1 MKSRL
6 NLFTG
11 IIFLFSALF
20 FISCDFGTLLE
31 PSFNDP
37 VNNFFKEYTE
47 NSAIERVTLPSGT
60 ESPSGILCIPSSRD
74 GIISFYMRNPQKY
87 TLTFDFNF
95 AENSVKAASSNG
107 YTFIQNSDKN
117 GGTLTFK
124 SDFLSLVDA
133 GNIGGKN
140 ISGSI
145 TLTEPKSGRQFASF
159 PITLHANTAP
169 PSVLGAAFQRS
180 SEGEDA
186 KYIVCFFMPNF
197 NDSSMALHTQDTHV
211 IYVNG
216 EKKYTKQG
224 LIYKSATKDENGW
237 NISDQDTDFSETNP
251 TTIYPLEAGKFKFDS
266 AKCPQGYKAL
276 SYETDWPI
284 TTDTRTAVL
293 TIEDDDG
300 LSSSVAISNQA
311 SQLNPPS
318 FSVESSNSY
327 GADEETFLYTVKINH
342 DGHCTDT
349 KSSGSVTINYTITET
364 NGALV
369 FMGGT
374 SSTLTGSSY
383 ESASINLQK
392 GTYTISASA
401 SKDYYISSD
410 SASVSDVKIKKPA
423 VYYVSESGVDSDSAS
438 GAKGQPYRTIQY
450 AINSF
455 KKGITDGDYENDG
468 LCNIYVMTDLT
479 VPADFDWAANNNSFA
494 YITGLDSATVNILG
508 YGGSRTID
516 FTYNSNLK
524 RYAINVAGGT
534 VTIDGINVTNLANNG
549 EEARA
554 LNVSGGNVIYKNSS
568 VHDNKGNVGASIWI
582 SGGSLELR
590 NVTVKNV
597 GSGSGTG
604 GAGALNISSGASANC
619 YDCEF
624 TDVYGNSYGAVNNSG
639 TLLMQDCSILRG
651 KSSSTG
657 GGITNTGTA
666 TLKNVSIKDCRT
678 GFTASWAVNKGSGIY
693 NNTTGLLVL
702 ENVTISGCTFND
714 EITPAPLGAGI
725 YHNGGVLAL
734 KGKNQI
740 YENVLSDGTKSNI
753 YSMSLLYV
761 QSDISGSQ
769 IGINME
775 SSDVPAINKPVIFTS
790 GYRTHNTVLP
800 GEIFIAENNYGI
812 TLSDGGEA
820 AFAVSGGGMYT
831 ALDYTVNLT
840 ASSVSVYPDTEK
852 TISIAVSGT
861 RKEGTG
867 TTTLNYNNADN
878 KFYIDTT
885 KAVGD
890 NKVTFAAA
898 LYNGATKIADCTVSS
913 ASEAGKIAVTIP
925 AIAYEDTY
933 TLRITSTFLGV
944 TKDTSIE
951 YAVKKAVSIASL
963 SSAPTSGEYILST
976 EEELKTLANWVTK
989 NSKTLANV
997 IITLTEDI
1005 TLTEAF
1011 SVPIGRRYYS
1021 ETYYQFKGTFDG
1033 GGHTISGLDTTGQDT
1048 SYPAFFGHI
1057 GTTGVVK
1064 NLILEGKSTCAGIAG
1079 AVYGRIENCES
1090 RVDVTS
1096 TSEASGIA
1104 ASLISNAVVEN
1115 CKNSGTIKGSSY
1127 VGGITGHANYQTT
1140 LITGCENTGNITG
1153 TSRVGGIVG
1162 DTFCRIVNCVN
1173 KGTVTGTSSS
1183 GGPTGGIAGAVCCYD
1198 DKHTGIENCYNT
1210 GVVTAKKYSG
1220 GIAGETDTSTSNY
1233 NAVVKNCYNTGT
1245 VTASSDSSLCGGVIG
1260 HQETGGGGQ
1269 QEIENNYYLIG
1280 SCARGIGGT
1289 SSDSAAMTGP
1299 FQAEAYASLLGELN
1313 RYVEDNPSA
1322 GYKTWVLGS
1331 DGKPTFSSD

>member
-20 FISCDFGTLLE
+20 FVSCDFGTLLE

-47 NSAIERVTLPSGT
+47 NSAIERVALPSGT
-60 ESPSGILCIPSSRD
+60 ENPSGILCIPSSRD

-95 AENSVKAASSNG
+95 AETSVKSESSNG

-117 GGTLTFK
+117 GGTLTFN
-124 SDFLSLVDA
+124 SSFLNLVDA

-180 SEGEDA
+180 SEGDDA

-224 LIYKSATKDENGW
+224 LIYKSATKDETGW
-237 NISDQDTDFSETNP
+237 NISDQDTTFSDTEP
-251 TTIYPLEAGKFKFDS
+251 TVYPLTDDSSAFKFES
-266 AKCPQGYKAL
+266 SKCPQGYKTL
-276 SYETDWPI
+276 YYKTDWPI
-284 TTDTRTAVL
+284 TTDTKTAVF

-300 LSSSVAISNQA
+300 LSNSFVISNKA
-311 SQLNPPS
+311 SQLNSPK
-318 FSVESSNSY
+318 FSVSAGTAY
-327 GADEETFLYTVKINH
+327 PADEETFQYTVKINH
-342 DGHCTDT
+342 DGLCTDG

-410 SASVSDVKIKKPA
+410 SKSVSDVKIKKPA
-423 VYYVSESGVDSDSAS
+423 VYYVSESGVNSESAS
-438 GAKGQPYRTIQY
+438 GSKGEPYRTIQY

-455 KKGITDGDYENDG
+455 KKGIEDSDYENDG
-468 LCNIYVMTDLT
+468 VCNIYVMTDLT
-479 VPADFDWAANNNSFA
+479 VPADFGWDANNNSFA
-494 YITGLDSATVNILG
+494 NITGLDSATVNITG
-508 YGGSRTID
+508 YGGRRTID

-534 VTIDGINVTNLANNG
+534 VTIDGINVTNLTNNSA
-549 EEARA
+549 EAKA

-597 GSGSGTG
+597 GSGSSTG

-624 TDVYGNSYGAVNNSG
+624 TDVKGSSYGAVYNEG
-639 TLLMQDCSILRG
+639 TLFMQDCSILRG

-666 TLKNVSIKDCRT
+666 TLKNVSIKDCLT
-678 GFTASWAVNKGSGIY
+678 GFTASWAVNQGSGIY
-693 NNTTGLLVL
+693 NNNTGYLVL

-725 YHNGGVLAL
+725 YHNGSMLVL

-753 YSMSLLYV
+753 YSCSNKLLYV
-761 QSDISGSQ
+761 QSDISGSK

-775 SSDVPAINKPVIFTS
+775 SSSVPAINNPVSFTS
-790 GYRTHNTVLP
+790 GYRTHNTALP
-800 GEIFIAENNYGI
+800 GDIFIAENDYSI
-812 TLSDGGEA
+812 TLSNGGEA

-852 TISIAVSGT
+852 TISIAVSGS
-861 RKEGTG
+861 RKESGGTS
-867 TTTLNYNNADN
+867 TQLYYKDN
-878 KFYIDTT
+878 KFYIDEFYKT
-885 KAVGD
+885 KAAGD
-890 NKVTFAAA
+890 DDKVTFAAA
-898 LYNGATKIADCTVSS
+898 LYNGATKVSDCTVNS
-913 ASEAGKIAVTIP
+913 ASETGKIAVTIP
-925 AIAYEDTY
+925 AVAYEETY

-944 TKDTSIE
+944 TKDTGIN
-951 YAVKKAVSIASL
+951 YTVKKAVSIASL

-976 EEELKTLANWVTK
+976 EEELKTLANWVSN

-1011 SVPIGRRYYS
+1011 SVPIGRNYNGNEYK
-1021 ETYYQFKGTFDG
+1021 FKGTFDG
-1033 GGHTISGLDTTGQDT
+1033 GGHTISGLDTTGQSTT
-1048 SYPAFFGHI
+1048 SPAFFGNI
-1057 GTTGVVK
+1057 GETGVVK
-1064 NLILEGKSTCAGIAG
+1064 NLILEGTSTCAGIAG
-1079 AVYGRIENCES
+1079 MVYGRIENCES
-1090 RVDVTS
+1090 RVNVTGS
-1096 TSEASGIA
+1096 RASGIA
-1104 ASLISNAVVEN
+1104 ASLFDDAVVEN
-1115 CKNSGTIKGSSY
+1115 CKNSGNITGSNY
-1127 VGGITGHANYQTT
+1127 AGGITGYASNQNT

-1153 TSRVGGIVG
+1153 SSQVGGIVG

-1173 KGTVTGTSSS
+1173 RGTVTNTSSS
-1183 GGPTGGIAGAVCCYD
+1183 GGPTGGIAGSVSCWKT
-1198 DKHTGIENCYNT
+1198 KHTGIENCYNT

-1220 GIAGETDTSTSNY
+1220 GIAGETDTSSSQGY

-1245 VTASSDSSLCGGVIG
+1245 VTASSDSSKCGGG
-1260 HQETGGGGQ
+1260 YWATR
-1269 QEIENNYYLIG
+1269 NRRKRP
-1280 SCARGIGGT
+1280 ARNRK
-1289 SSDSAAMTGP
+1289 
-1299 FQAEAYASLLGELN
+1299 QLLFVWKL
-1313 RYVEDNPSA
+1313 
-1322 GYKTWVLGS
+1322 
-1331 DGKPTFSSD
+1331 